1 MELVYLYIDNYRNFK
16 EAEFNFRQDV
26 RLQFDSDPKKLT
38 ARRCDPAL
46 PDGFW
51 GGNIKNLTALIGN
64 NGSGKT
70 SVFQFIILLLKEMW
84 GELYGTPVPGNGII
98 AFKENETI
106 FWYANRSFDE
116 TGQIR
121 AECDTDLAGR
131 STAEMYGMRKMISD
145 EVYNSMEKIS
155 DEVTDSMEKQRLD
168 KVSNI
173 MRKTKFI
180 YLTGSL
186 SREDYQRGMLNGSGR
201 YDHLYDASLG
211 NLISQDMGMDVNR
224 ALRLRHLRY
233 PQGKGAAYFS
243 EIETYFAYEQYKQIK
258 YVFDR
263 NQFGIIRK
271 MRQEGYPVPVP
282 DVLHIELRAWSG
294 TDEILCQK
302 DLPGEIS
309 FRDMEEAVCG
319 KTISHFIDSFPRPS
333 VRNEQEKQQYFI
345 GLLRFHL
352 QLSGII
358 CAFRSAARLMDE
370 GDLYIM
376 FRNLPQHLDIRE
388 GEEEDFEQLFESLW
402 EAVLTSAGECTKA
415 APGWETLKRC
425 RNYYIDYLGFI
436 KEADLGQHFFAE
448 TELSGDMAHDMDEQV
463 LRFYVRTSDAEWFME
478 FVRKYRYICNPDYFL
493 DFQWGLSSGEYNL
506 LSMFSTLYYIFD
518 ADYTNKKNG
527 EYTIWNC
534 GPDGSIPSQKTA
546 CDSVVLMID
555 EADLSYHPEW
565 QRQYISILTAFLPR
579 IYPRECCRDIQV
591 VLSTHSPLLLGDVP
605 QENVIYL
612 SCGGEGDPVCV
623 TKREGCGTF
632 GQNVHLLFK
641 DSFFLEN
648 GTIGQFA
655 QSKVNGTYR
664 ELLDLER
671 EIDRAKQDRQGWA
684 EKRAK
689 LISDL
694 SGRYRKLAEVISEPL
709 IREKMKEKIGSLL
722 RQLDAPVQ
730 RPDAAAEGYGR
741 MTEKELRRQLA
752 LIEEELGKRSRK
764 REL

>member
-16 EAEFNFRQDV
+16 EAEFNFGQDV
-26 RLQFDSDPKKLT
+26 RLHFDNDTKKLT

-51 GGNIKNLTALIGN
+51 GGNIKNLTTLIGN

-84 GELYGTPVPGNGII
+84 GELYGTSIQGNGII

-106 FWYANRSFDE
+106 FWYANRSFEE

-131 STAEMYGMRKMISD
+131 SRAEMYRMRNLISD
-145 EVYNSMEKIS
+145 EVP
-155 DEVTDSMEKQRLD
+155 D
-168 KVSNI
+168 I
-173 MRKTKFI
+173 MGKAKFI

-224 ALRLRHLRY
+224 ALRLRPLRY
-233 PQGKGAAYFS
+233 PQGKGTAYFS

-263 NQFGIIRK
+263 NQFNIIRK

-294 TDEILCQK
+294 TDDILCQK
-302 DLPGEIS
+302 KLPQKIS

-319 KTISHFIDSFPRPS
+319 ETISHFIESFPRPS
-333 VRNEQEKQQYFI
+333 VWDEQEKQQYFI

-376 FRNLPQHLDIRE
+376 FRDLPQHLDIRE

-402 EAVLTSAGECTKA
+402 EAVITSAGERTKA
-415 APGWETLKRC
+415 APGWEALKRC
-425 RNYYIDYLGFI
+425 RRCYIDYLEFI
-436 KEADLGQHFFAE
+436 KAADLGQHFFAE
-448 TELSGDMAHDMDEQV
+448 TELSGDIAHDMDEQV

-478 FVRKYRYICNPDYFL
+478 FVQKYRYICNPDYFL

-534 GPDGSIPSQKTA
+534 GPYGSIRTQKTA

-623 TKREGCGTF
+623 AKREGCGTF

-655 QSKVNGTYR
+655 QSKINGTYR

>member
-16 EAEFNFRQDV
+16 EAEFNFGQDV
-26 RLQFDSDPKKLT
+26 RLHFENAPKKLT

-46 PDGFW
+46 PDGSW

-84 GELYGTPVPGNGII
+84 GELYGIWIQGNGII

-106 FWYANRSFDE
+106 FWYANRSFEE

-131 STAEMYGMRKMISD
+131 STAEMYGMRNLIS
-145 EVYNSMEKIS
+145 
-155 DEVTDSMEKQRLD
+155 D

-201 YDHLYDASLG
+201 YDHLYDASPG

-224 ALRLRHLRY
+224 ALRLRIPRY
-233 PQGKGAAYFS
+233 PQEKRAAYFS

-263 NQFGIIRK
+263 NQSGMIRK
-271 MRQEGYPVPVP
+271 MRQDGYPVPVP

-302 DLPGEIS
+302 ELPQKIS

-370 GDLYIM
+370 GNLYIM
-376 FRNLPQHLDIRE
+376 FRNLPQHLDI
-388 GEEEDFEQLFESLW
+388 
-402 EAVLTSAGECTKA
+402 
-415 APGWETLKRC
+415 
-425 RNYYIDYLGFI
+425 
-436 KEADLGQHFFAE
+436 
-448 TELSGDMAHDMDEQV
+448 
-463 LRFYVRTSDAEWFME
+463 
-478 FVRKYRYICNPDYFL
+478 
-493 DFQWGLSSGEYNL
+493 
-506 LSMFSTLYYIFD
+506 
-518 ADYTNKKNG
+518 
-527 EYTIWNC
+527 
-534 GPDGSIPSQKTA
+534 
-546 CDSVVLMID
+546 
-555 EADLSYHPEW
+555 
-565 QRQYISILTAFLPR
+565 
-579 IYPRECCRDIQV
+579 
-591 VLSTHSPLLLGDVP
+591 
-605 QENVIYL
+605 
-612 SCGGEGDPVCV
+612 
-623 TKREGCGTF
+623 
-632 GQNVHLLFK
+632 K

-655 QSKVNGTYR
+655 QSKINGTYR

>member
-16 EAEFNFRQDV
+16 EAEFNFGQDV
-26 RLQFDSDPKKLT
+26 RLHVDNDPKKLT

-51 GGNIKNLTALIGN
+51 GGNIQNLTTLIGN

-84 GELYGTPVPGNGII
+84 GELYGISIQGNGII

-106 FWYANRSFDE
+106 FWYANRSFEE

-131 STAEMYGMRKMISD
+131 SRAEMYRMRNLISD
-145 EVYNSMEKIS
+145 EVP
-155 DEVTDSMEKQRLD
+155 D
-168 KVSNI
+168 I
-173 MRKTKFI
+173 MGKTKFI

-224 ALRLRHLRY
+224 ALRLRPLRY
-233 PQGKGAAYFS
+233 PQGKGTAYFS
-243 EIETYFAYEQYKQIK
+243 EMETYFAYEQYKQIK

-294 TDEILCQK
+294 TDDILCQK

-333 VRNEQEKQQYFI
+333 VWDEQEKQQYFI

-370 GDLYIM
+370 GDLYM
-376 FRNLPQHLDIRE
+376 FRDLLQHLDIRE
-388 GEEEDFEQLFESLW
+388 GKEEDFEQLFKSLW
-402 EAVLTSAGECTKA
+402 EDVITPAGERTKA
-415 APGWETLKRC
+415 ALGWETLKRC
-425 RNYYIDYLGFI
+425 RSYYIDYLGFI

-448 TELSGDMAHDMDEQV
+448 TELSGDIAHDMDEQV

-478 FVRKYRYICNPDYFL
+478 FVQKYRYICNPDYFL

-534 GPDGSIPSQKTA
+534 GPYGSIRTQKTA

-612 SCGGEGDPVCV
+612 SCGGERDPVCV
-623 TKREGCGTF
+623 AKREGYGTF

-655 QSKVNGTYR
+655 QSKINGTYR

-671 EIDRAKQDRQGWA
+671 EIDRAKQDGQEWA

-752 LIEEELGKRSRK
+752 LIEEELGKRRRK